1 MSSRFKNFKLGIIN
15 SAPILILYYLSIS
28 NFETQFN
35 NMFEILSFNLQYI
48 VIFYWSL
55 KNPNILG
62 SGHIFFAGIINDVV
76 LGLPMGLSSLSF
88 LVVALVAS
96 YVRQVTVNTSLISD
110 LFTFFIAIFFSN
122 LTLLIL
128 IYNFT
133 KLTLTYTEIFYN
145 SFFTIIFYPF
155 FWVFFNIYRLAFFR
169 KQND

>member
-1 MSSRFKNFKLGIIN
+1 
-15 SAPILILYYLSIS
+15 
-28 NFETQFN
+28 
-35 NMFEILSFNLQYI
+35 
-48 VIFYWSL
+48 
-55 KNPNILG
+55 
-62 SGHIFFAGIINDVV
+62 
-76 LGLPMGLSSLSF
+76 MGLSSLSF

-110 LFTFFIAIFFSN
+110 LFTFFIALFFSN

>member
-1 MSSRFKNFKLGIIN
+1 
-15 SAPILILYYLSIS
+15 
-28 NFETQFN
+28 
-35 NMFEILSFNLQYI
+35 
-48 VIFYWSL
+48 
-55 KNPNILG
+55 
-62 SGHIFFAGIINDVV
+62 
-76 LGLPMGLSSLSF
+76 MGLSSLSF